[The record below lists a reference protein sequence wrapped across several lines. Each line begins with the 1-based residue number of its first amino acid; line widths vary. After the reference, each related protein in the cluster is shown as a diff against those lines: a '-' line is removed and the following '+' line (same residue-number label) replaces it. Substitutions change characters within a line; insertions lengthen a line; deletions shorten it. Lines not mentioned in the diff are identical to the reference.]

1 MAELVLCSGFFLVYL
16 VEEVVQLLVHPDA
29 HHDNLNSYQS
39 SKAVDKAQGRD
50 GERANSC
57 CDATN
62 HNDMEM
68 QPRSESSTSE
78 SSIDPGYN
86 PKYSVRL
93 SLSTSSVF
101 PNYHSPD
108 SLKPSPQEKTSPSHS
123 RLFLFLAKPS
133 LLRNLYLVLAFSFL
147 AAFDGLLIGLEDSS
161 ENIWKILTVIASHKL
176 IITFCL
182 SLELLQATS
191 SNIGFGL
198 FLLIF
203 SLVSPLGVGV
213 GLTVSAE
220 PTEDHQVIVAVLQG
234 LAGGTIV
241 YLVMFE
247 LVQREMGKKVAG
259 LLQLVGISLTST

>member
-1 MAELVLCSGFFLVYL
+1 M
-16 VEEVVQLLVHPDA
+16 
-29 HHDNLNSYQS
+29 
-39 SKAVDKAQGRD
+39 
-50 GERANSC
+50 
-57 CDATN
+57 
-62 HNDMEM
+62 
-68 QPRSESSTSE
+68 
-78 SSIDPGYN
+78 
-86 PKYSVRL
+86 
-93 SLSTSSVF
+93 
-101 PNYHSPD
+101 
-108 SLKPSPQEKTSPSHS
+108 
-123 RLFLFLAKPS
+123 
-133 LLRNLYLVLAFSFL
+133 VLAFSFL

-161 ENIWKILTVIASHKL
+161 ENIWRILTSIASHKL
-176 IITFCL
+176 IITLCL

-213 GLTVSAE
+213 GLAVSAE

-247 LVQREMGKKVAG
+247 LVQRERGKKVAG

>member
-1 MAELVLCSGFFLVYL
+1 M
-16 VEEVVQLLVHPDA
+16 
-29 HHDNLNSYQS
+29 
-39 SKAVDKAQGRD
+39 
-50 GERANSC
+50 
-57 CDATN
+57 
-62 HNDMEM
+62 
-68 QPRSESSTSE
+68 
-78 SSIDPGYN
+78 
-86 PKYSVRL
+86 
-93 SLSTSSVF
+93 
-101 PNYHSPD
+101 
-108 SLKPSPQEKTSPSHS
+108 
-123 RLFLFLAKPS
+123 
-133 LLRNLYLVLAFSFL
+133 VLAFSFL

-161 ENIWKILTVIASHKL
+161 ENVWRILTAIASHKL

-213 GLTVSAE
+213 GLAVSAE

-247 LVQREMGKKVAG
+247 LVQRERGKKVAG
-259 LLQLVGISLTST
+259 LLQLVGISLTSTKSLISIN

>member
-1 MAELVLCSGFFLVYL
+1 MEL
-16 VEEVVQLLVHPDA
+16 
-29 HHDNLNSYQS
+29 
-39 SKAVDKAQGRD
+39 
-50 GERANSC
+50 
-57 CDATN
+57 
-62 HNDMEM
+62 

-93 SLSTSSVF
+93 SLTTSSVF

-108 SLKPSPQEKTSPSHS
+108 SLKPFPQEKPSRSHS
-123 RLFLFLAKPS
+123 CLFLAKPS
-133 LLRNLYLVLAFSFL
+133 LLRNFSMVLAFSFL

-161 ENIWKILTVIASHKL
+161 ENIWRILTSIASHKL

-182 SLELLQATS
+182 SLQLLQATS

-203 SLVSPLGVGV
+203 SLVSPIGVGV
-213 GLTVSAE
+213 GLAVSE
-220 PTEDHQVIVAVLQG
+220 LTEDHQVIGAVLQG

-247 LVQREMGKKVAG
+247 LVQRERGRKVAG
-259 LLQLVGISLTST
+259 LLQLVGISLTSTKSLISNQHQLDSFSVSFS

>member
-1 MAELVLCSGFFLVYL
+1 
-16 VEEVVQLLVHPDA
+16 
-29 HHDNLNSYQS
+29 
-39 SKAVDKAQGRD
+39 
-50 GERANSC
+50 
-57 CDATN
+57 
-62 HNDMEM
+62 M

-78 SSIDPGYN
+78 SSVDPGYN

-93 SLSTSSVF
+93 SLTTSSVF

-213 GLTVSAE
+213 GLAVSAE

-247 LVQREMGKKVAG
+247 LVQRERGKKVAG
-259 LLQLVGISLTST
+259 LLQLLGIFSGFMLMLVLELYSNHSEMERTVDLQVGADHLSLDKEVATEIFDAMKTDILEMDVM